1 VTGRRRET
9 HDTWT
14 LRLEPAGDAS
24 LPAFSPGQFA
34 MLYAFGAGEAPIS
47 ISAMDGVA
55 LVHTIRA
62 VGAVTRALCAAGA
75 GDLLGVRGPFGH
87 PWPLE
92 AAVGRD
98 VVLVAGG
105 LGLPPLRPVLAA
117 VLAARQRFG
126 NVTLLYGARTPAD
139 IVFGDELARW
149 AGRADLQVAV
159 TVDAPAAGWDGRV
172 GLVTRL
178 VEDAEL
184 DPGRSVAMV
193 CGPEPM
199 MRFGAA
205 ALLERRLAPADVWL
219 SLERSMVCGIGHCGH
234 CQLGPLFVCKDGP
247 VVRHDVAEPLLAVAE
262 L

>member
-1 VTGRRRET
+1 VPDLPVPYAVTGRRRET

-149 AGRADLQVAV
+149 AGAR
-159 TVDAPAAGWDGRV
+159 TSRSRSPSTHRPPAGTAAWGSSRGSSRTPSW
-172 GLVTRL
+172 TRG
-178 VEDAEL
+178 
-184 DPGRSVAMV
+184 GRS
-193 CGPEPM
+193 PWS
-199 MRFGAA
+199 AA
-205 ALLERRLAPADVWL
+205 PSR
-219 SLERSMVCGIGHCGH
+219 
-234 CQLGPLFVCKDGP
+234 
-247 VVRHDVAEPLLAVAE
+247 
-262 L
+262 